1 MELVLASISNNE
13 GSGPTGDS
21 MIGLCGWDGGIYLE
35 TRNSSRLDKPKI
47 TKIDLLV
54 ETGDLHSIGRLMTSG
69 PIWSCFYP
77 TSCRF
82 HSLASKNDII
92 FGYCRGAWEES
103 PTPLSHGPLP
113 GDNPPQKNKPCV
125 CRRSTESRSP
135 WRGSLLNGSWGA
147 VLQNGATR
155 NGMLLWYNLDGI
167 MSTPDKI
174 QTMVYFH

>member
-35 TRNSSRLDKPKI
+35 TRISSRLDKPKI

-54 ETGDLHSIGRLMTSG
+54 EPGDLHSIGRLMTSG
-69 PIWSCFYP
+69 PVWSCFYP
-77 TSCRF
+77 TSCWF

-113 GDNPPQKNKPCV
+113 GDNPPKK
-125 CRRSTESRSP
+125 TSP
-135 WRGSLLNGSWGA
+135 AFAGAALKAA
-147 VLQNGATR
+147 VLGGAAFWMDPEEPCFRMGLQEMECYYDTIL
-155 NGMLLWYNLDGI
+155 ME
-167 MSTPDKI
+167 
-174 QTMVYFH
+174 